1 MAQNKLFKWYGNED
15 RPGIAGM
22 KADTTVDVVDSYAAE
37 SSVMPGDAVLRGT
50 EEGTVK
56 SVTAATDGPKVIGIA
71 LHKHYDPEIGCYP
84 AGTAVDV
91 MTSGDVYVTAG
102 GDVQPGD
109 KADIAIDDGAVV
121 FTKSG
126 GTNTLPGVTF
136 LNSGAKGD
144 VVRIRI
150 RL

>member
-1 MAQNKLFKWYGNED
+1 MAQNKLFTWYANED

-37 SSVMPGDAVLRGT
+37 SAIQPGDAVLRGT
-50 EEGTVK
+50 TEGTVK
-56 SVTAATDGPKVIGIA
+56 SVTAATDGPNVIGIA

-84 AGTAVDV
+84 TGTAVDV
-91 MTSGDVYVTAG
+91 MTSGDVLVTAG

-109 KADIAIDDGAVV
+109 KADIAVADGVV
-121 FTKSG
+121 TFVKTA
-126 GTNTLPGVTF
+126 GTNTLPGITF
-136 LNSGAKGD
+136 LDSASSGD

>member
-1 MAQNKLFKWYGNED
+1 MAQNKVFTWYADED

-37 SSVMPGDAVLRGT
+37 SSVMPGDAVIRGT
-50 EEGTVK
+50 EENTVK
-56 SVTAATDGPKVIGIA
+56 SVTAATDGTKVIGIA

-102 GDVQPGD
+102 
-109 KADIAIDDGAVV
+109 
-121 FTKSG
+121 
-126 GTNTLPGVTF
+126 TF
-136 LNSGAKGD
+136 LDSGAKGD